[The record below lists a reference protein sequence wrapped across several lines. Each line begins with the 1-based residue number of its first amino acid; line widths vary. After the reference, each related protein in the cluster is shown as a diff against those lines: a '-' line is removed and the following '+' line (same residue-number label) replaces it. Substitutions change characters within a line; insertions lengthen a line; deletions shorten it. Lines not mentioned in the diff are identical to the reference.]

1 MAADGF
7 LGAIVLEHSFEG
19 ENENAV
25 DFIVRMLWR
34 RESFAAA
41 LGGAAA
47 TLANIGPTREC
58 SVMHFIN
65 KSDF

>member
-25 DFIVRMLWR
+25 DFIVRML
-34 RESFAAA
+34 
-41 LGGAAA
+41 
-47 TLANIGPTREC
+47 
-58 SVMHFIN
+58 
-65 KSDF
+65 